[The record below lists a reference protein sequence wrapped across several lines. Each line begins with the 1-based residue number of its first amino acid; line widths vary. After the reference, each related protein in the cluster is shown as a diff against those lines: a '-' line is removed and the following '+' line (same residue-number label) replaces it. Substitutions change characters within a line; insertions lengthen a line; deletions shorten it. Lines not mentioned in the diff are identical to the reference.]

1 MDWVSFL
8 VSAVVGLVSYLI
20 LMICIELTALVLYL
34 LYSDDLTITFLFQV
48 AVVGSLESP
57 KADLWVMFA
66 ILSAVIGYCA
76 KIYLTLS
83 VLSI

>member
-1 MDWVSFL
+1 MVLHWLFIDKTL
-8 VSAVVGLVSYLI
+8 V
-20 LMICIELTALVLYL
+20 CL
-34 LYSDDLTITFLFQV
+34 LQV

-57 KADLWVMFA
+57 KDDFWVMFA

-83 VLSI
+83 VLSFWALMCQDV